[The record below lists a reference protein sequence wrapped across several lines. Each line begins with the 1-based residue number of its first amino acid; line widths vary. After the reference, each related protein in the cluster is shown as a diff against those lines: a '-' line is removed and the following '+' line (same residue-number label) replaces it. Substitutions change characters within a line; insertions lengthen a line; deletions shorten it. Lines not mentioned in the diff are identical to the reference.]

1 MSSLIL
7 CNNSESFLDQTVMCD
22 ENWILYDN
30 RWWPAQWLDR
40 EEAPKHFPK
49 LNLEQNMVT
58 ITVWWSAAH
67 LIHCSFLSP
76 GETITSEKYAQQV
89 NEMHQKLQCLQA
101 TLVNS
106 KGPILHDNAW
116 MHVTQATL
124 QKLNELGYTVLLH
137 LPYSPD
143 LLPTD
148 YYFFKHLDNFL
159 QGKLSQPEWGKKC
172 FPRVCQ
178 IWKHGFLC
186 CRNKTYLLLAKMC
199 WL

>member
-1 MSSLIL
+1 MGQKVDFIQRPATASSVAEPR
-7 CNNSESFLDQTVMCD
+7 SSK
-22 ENWILYDN
+22 
-30 RWWPAQWLDR
+30 A
-40 EEAPKHFPK
+40 FPK
-49 LNLEQNMVT
+49 AKGVPKKVKV
-58 ITVWWSAAH
+58 TVWWFAAS
-67 LIHCSFLSP
+67 LIHYSFLNPS
-76 GETITSEKYAQQV
+76 ETITSEKYAQQI
-89 NEMHQKLQCLQA
+89 NEMYWELQCLKPA
-101 TLVNS
+101 LVNR
-106 KGPILHDNAW
+106 KGPILLHNSTQP
-116 MHVTQATL
+116 HVAQTTL